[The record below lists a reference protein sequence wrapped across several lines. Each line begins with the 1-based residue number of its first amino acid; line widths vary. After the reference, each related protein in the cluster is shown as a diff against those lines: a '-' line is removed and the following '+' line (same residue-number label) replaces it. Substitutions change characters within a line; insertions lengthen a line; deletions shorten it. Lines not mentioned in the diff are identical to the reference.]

1 MSWRGLELH
10 GLPLPVDGSREEFLM
25 SLETRSREELITEI
39 CRLEDVVRHFEAGE
53 QSKVEKLNALEVLV
67 GGIAHDINNILTGIL
82 GNLTLAR
89 MQIEPS
95 HVAAVRLEE
104 SEKAAS
110 RACELVAQL
119 QVFNF
124 GGELAAKKQIDLAPL
139 IRDVAFFVLHSSKI
153 ESVVELTEG
162 LWEVEADGG
171 QISQALNNLL
181 INAVQ
186 AMPEGGRVVVRA
198 DNLHLEPGRTYR
210 VPAGDYVWIAIDD
223 EGCGIPHED
232 LQKIFTPYFTTK
244 RTGTGLGLP
253 SVLSTVKKHGGA
265 VEVSSTPGV
274 GSRFEIFLPAI
285 RTPSFIG

>member
-1 MSWRGLELH
+1 
-10 GLPLPVDGSREEFLM
+10 M